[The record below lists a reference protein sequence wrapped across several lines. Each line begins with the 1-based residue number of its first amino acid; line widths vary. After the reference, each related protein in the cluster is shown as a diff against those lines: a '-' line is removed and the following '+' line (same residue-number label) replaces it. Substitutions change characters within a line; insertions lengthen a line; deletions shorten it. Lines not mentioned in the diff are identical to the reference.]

1 MSSFTHILH
10 TGRWWLNFPRKY
22 PPMLTNLMWSPSTIL
37 KPIRYYCLGKLKQ
50 CLRRNPE
57 TPECM
62 EVLENSGVLGYEW
75 WWKRHLKGQ
84 AGAVRWSESSS
95 VVSDSLRPCTWT
107 VHGLYMDCIVHG
119 ILQARI
125 LEWVAIPLSRGSSQP
140 RDHTQVSCLAGGFF
154 ASWAT
159 KNTQKAGELF
169 AACLCYQ
176 RQSIQNSS
184 QRQSI
189 RNTDFVEKLNKAAA

>member
-62 EVLENSGVLGYEW
+62 EVLENSGVLGHEW

-140 RDHTQVSCLAGGFF
+140 RDRTEISL
-154 ASWAT
+154 
-159 KNTQKAGELF
+159 NR
-169 AACLCYQ
+169 
-176 RQSIQNSS
+176 RQILYHLSHQGIFL
-184 QRQSI
+184 I
-189 RNTDFVEKLNKAAA
+189 KP